1 MNSAEFL
8 KPVPSTLLSQLDTTS
23 PRSWFRGAQIHG
35 ETFPDTDSCKIWL
48 VGVKDDRGT
57 DYMNGASQGP
67 DAIRAELYRLINHQ
81 EHLSVA
87 DLGNIEAGESIN
99 DTHYALCELTKE
111 ALEKKKVLIV
121 LGGSIDLAYAQ
132 YRAYEKHSRTMR
144 VVSVDSRIEL
154 SAPAHNEEAVPYLGN
169 IILHEPNYLFNI
181 CHLGYQSYFCEEE
194 SVATFNRM
202 NFDAM
207 RLGNLRKN
215 IEEAE
220 PLFRDA
226 DIGIFNLSAIR
237 LPDAPAQENG
247 SPNGIGGDEAC
258 QLARYAG
265 ISNELSS
272 FGLFGLIPHLD
283 RQQQT
288 AKLIAQMLWYFVDG
302 VQSRKY
308 DYPAAESSDFQ
319 TYRITFNNS
328 SHEVVFFKSLKSDR
342 WWMEVPYP
350 VEKSAKKGSYLVPC
364 SYKDYETACNDEVPD
379 RWLKTYYKLI

>member
-8 KPVPSTLLSQLDTTS
+8 KPVPSDLLSAAEFTS
-23 PRSWFRGAQIHG
+23 PRSWFRGMQIHTG
-35 ETFPDTDSCKIWL
+35 ELPDVDSCKIWV

-57 DYMNGASQGP
+57 GYMAGSAAAP
-67 DAIRAELYRLINHQ
+67 DAIRVELYKLINHH

-87 DLGNIEAGESIN
+87 DLGNIEAGDSVN
-99 DTHYALCELTKE
+99 DTHYALCALTKE
-111 ALEKKKVLIV
+111 ALEKKKILLV
-121 LGGSIDLAYAQ
+121 LGGSTDLAYAQ
-132 YRAYEKHSRTMR
+132 YRAYEKHTRTLR
-144 VVSVDSRIEL
+144 LVSTDSRIEL
-154 SAPAHNEEAVPYLGN
+154 SAPAYNEEEVPYLGN

-202 NFDAM
+202 NFDAL

-215 IEEAE
+215 MEEAE

-226 DIGIFNLSAIR
+226 DLGIFNLSAIR
-237 LPDAPAQENG
+237 MCDAPAQENG
-247 SPNGIGGDEAC
+247 SPNGIAGDEAC

-272 FGLFGLIPHLD
+272 FGLYGYIPHFD
-283 RQQQT
+283 VRAQT
-288 AKLIAQMLWYFVDG
+288 AKLLAQMIWYFTDG
-302 VQSRKY
+302 VHSRKY
-308 DYPAAESSDFQ
+308 DYPAAESHDFQ

-379 RWLKTYYKLI
+379 RWLKTFYKLI